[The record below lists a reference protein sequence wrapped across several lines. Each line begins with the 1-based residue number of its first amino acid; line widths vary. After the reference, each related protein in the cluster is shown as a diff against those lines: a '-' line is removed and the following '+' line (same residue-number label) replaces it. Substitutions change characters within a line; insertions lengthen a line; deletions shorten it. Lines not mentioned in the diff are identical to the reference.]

1 MVQRSLNTG
10 KYVILDELLIHLAN
24 WELGIVKE
32 INEKNLNCWLSNFS
46 YNVTGKDMIKEMN
59 KTYQKN

>member
-10 KYVILDELLIHLAN
+10 KYVILDELLIHLAS
-24 WELGIVKE
+24 WELGTVKE
-32 INEKNLNCWLSNFS
+32 IKEKILNCWLSNFS
-46 YNVTGKDMIKEMN
+46 YNVTGKDMIKETN